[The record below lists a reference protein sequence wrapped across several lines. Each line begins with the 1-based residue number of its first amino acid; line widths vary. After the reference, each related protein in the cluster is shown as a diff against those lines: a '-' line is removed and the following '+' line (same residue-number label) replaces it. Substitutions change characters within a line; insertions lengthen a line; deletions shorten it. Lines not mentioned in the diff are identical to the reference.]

1 LVYEALHIVGKGL
14 DNGRKDKMVMN
25 VIPVLTPRFNPN
37 ITIAFVDLKGA
48 VSM

>member
-1 LVYEALHIVGKGL
+1 MHIVGKGL

-48 VSM
+48 IFM